1 MTRELIK
8 GRRKYYFDFKGKKLH
23 FLQIGLGNNTTF
35 IQNMAGPWDQW
46 SQKAHW
52 LVQALSEQRP
62 ECVRGVGVEPVR
74 HLIHGHWLLL
84 RHLAYVEL
92 IHAAVSEFEAQNME
106 VRVLTRESEKSLSLQ
121 VGKKEEEVENT
132 PGVL

>member
-46 SQKAHW
+46 SQKVHW

-74 HLIHGHWLLL
+74 HLIHGL
-84 RHLAYVEL
+84 RHLPYVEL
-92 IHAAVSEFEAQNME
+92 IHAAVSDVEAPNME
-106 VRVLTRESEKSLSLQ
+106 VHVLTQESGKSLLLQ
-121 VGKKEEEVENT
+121 VEKRGRS
-132 PGVL
+132 

>member
-1 MTRELIK
+1 MTRDIFK
-8 GRRKYYFDFKGKKLH
+8 GRRKDYFDFKGKKLH
-23 FLQIGLGNNTTF
+23 FLQIGLGNTTF

-46 SQKAHW
+46 SQKVHW

-84 RHLAYVEL
+84 RHLPYVEL
-92 IHAAVSEFEAQNME
+92 IHVAASDVEAQNME
-106 VRVLTRESEKSLSLQ
+106 VHVLTQESEKSLLLQ
-121 VGKKEEEVENT
+121 VEKRGRS
-132 PGVL
+132 